1 MSGTAITPTCRF
13 FATYLTDVRVPC
25 ASRDGTV
32 WSATSPKQQVCLR
45 RYHPGGY
52 PCLPTSTPKVL
63 ITLLPVEALRIPS
76 SAYTPFQ
83 ASAARGRRSVS
94 CCILVHAK

>member
-1 MSGTAITPTCRF
+1 MSGTAITPTCRN

-63 ITLLPVEALRIPS
+63 ITLLPVEALRIPLPR
-76 SAYTPFQ
+76 TRLP
-83 ASAARGRRSVS
+83 RRALHGPKVCLLLYSGP
-94 CCILVHAK
+94 C